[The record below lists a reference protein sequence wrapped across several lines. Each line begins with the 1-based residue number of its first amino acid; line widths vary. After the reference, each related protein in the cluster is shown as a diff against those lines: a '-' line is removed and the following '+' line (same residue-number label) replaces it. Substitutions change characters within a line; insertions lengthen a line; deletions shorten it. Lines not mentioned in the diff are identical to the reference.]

1 MPERYR
7 RAGIHNGVWQGTVP
21 LVIQCHQSQV
31 GVARDISDC
40 VGIILAFSS
49 LLSGKKFA
57 CTSAANPMGVF
68 PRKLARG
75 ESTWMCSAFR
85 SEESMLP

>member
-7 RAGIHNGVWQGTVP
+7 RADIHNCAWQGTVP

-31 GVARDISDC
+31 GVARD
-40 VGIILAFSS
+40 VGVILVFSS
-49 LLSGKKFA
+49 LLSDKKFA

-68 PRKLARG
+68 PRKRVRG
-75 ESTWMCSAFR
+75 ESTWMCSALR